1 MFDRLAKA
9 CGLSA
14 VPQIFFIAA
23 ALAVVF
29 VIFAIP
35 FHPEFA
41 RFFGA
46 VSTFPFY

>member
-14 VPQIFFIAA
+14 VPQICFIAA
-23 ALAVVF
+23 ALAVLF

-35 FHPEFA
+35 FNAEFA
-41 RFFGA
+41 RFFGTLG
-46 VSTFPFY
+46 SCTF